1 MPGIV
6 SMEPAGQNGT
16 RTDHDRDPAVNGV
29 NGTSVVGSQGG
40 APDKGKA
47 PAASNDNGGVNG
59 GEVGGMVM
67 ERSRQSPLQAGGPS
81 TEAHS
86 RMNDLPDEIR
96 HITEGFI
103 PLSLLLTRLAQVTHN
118 SLQEK
123 IAELAKMPVPT
134 AAANGTPSYT
144 SGGPD
149 DISND
154 NLRKKGSLTSFAQDM
169 HGKWLKALVITEWS
183 RKSEMVSKLIDLKF
197 HVDQQRILY
206 DASLDDIAN
215 VKRDLAFARMP
226 SPDLKTALQI
236 LSTGTAPWIP
246 DVSFPE
252 LSESWEDAILT
263 PFLQLNYIDPP
274 PLTPDEQLKWMN
286 DLNTLLSLR
295 LNLEDYDKIPYHFR
309 DYEIGSGR
317 VTFKVDG
324 EFEVDLTIADEDFEK
339 QFWFID
345 FRYAFAPAAASLSD
359 SLRTYL
365 EGCVNEALGKDGL
378 AGCYQFLHE
387 FVLTCK
393 INELKRQALQ
403 LSRSSWTGTLMIEP
417 LNRALAIQYWTSRTA
432 ITGTKSWVLL
442 AVNSGRKPNG
452 KTDPKSSSFLVA
464 KWYRDNKEM
473 KDVKI
478 ELDVKNLSTEALLTD
493 VVDRHIAIIL
503 TSIHDKLLTAAR
515 FKPREASMILDVSR
529 SDPAASR
536 LTMQVGYRSQATL
549 LLEPMTGV
557 FALKPHSRFTIQYE
571 HQLNNGKNAAEDGA
585 ACLENVRCALMEDEI
600 NRRGSCMGWLA
611 RKSPLNLEEM
621 RSVTKLREW
630 TRAIWLQKDGWGGNW
645 FVVVFLGLGGDEWW
659 LLEAFVPLRAT
670 LSTSINEYSRNR
682 DETTRAVKFKSQL
695 PLNKGYPDQSEAFWN
710 NLALFATGLI
720 TQSVDM
726 RELHRQR
733 IKGKSSD
740 NMDVSMPQQV
750 RLPSTEISL
759 SDLFPAM
766 VSSRSE
772 NGADGGSSEGDLTT
786 ENIELFSL
794 MQKYTGTALTP
805 KQAWADDI
813 VTINFK
819 GIESMSKSADETRE
833 DGTRANELLCISDAI
848 IKVQRPATFEALEN
862 MVDRDVSYNPRR
874 GDFSL
879 RIRRPVGKPVLEAL
893 KYRIKAIDR
902 FVNFFEA
909 LENANGTITSE
920 SVTLKQV
927 TFCYG
932 EKAKEDEGDDQGE
945 TQTPKRW
952 RVVLDLSKDDTD
964 IEIEAGNPH
973 LRVVDLMR
981 RLVNSDGGIGALMAW
996 LPASLPALKA
1006 IDEMEARWADLQ
1018 AEKRGRLE
1026 FSMKTIAWISIGY
1039 NITASQGKKQIKKHV
1054 ALEVRM
1060 KPRRGEA
1067 WWHVYRSD
1075 AGADATPEDEFSK
1088 VLKPIWAAR
1097 GEDWLGLA
1105 TGAAGR
1111 PSSGV
1116 VGMLL
1121 AVDDAIRGAVLA
1133 GATGSP
1139 QKKKQGQGQ
1148 GQAAARDV
1156 VVLD

>member
-1 MPGIV
+1 
-6 SMEPAGQNGT
+6 MEPTGQNGT

-29 NGTSVVGSQGG
+29 NGMSVGGGQGS

-47 PAASNDNGGVNG
+47 PAASNDNATVNG
-59 GEVGGMVM
+59 GEVGGTAL
-67 ERSRQSPLQAGGPS
+67 ERSRRPPPQAGGPS

-123 IAELAKMPVPT
+123 VAELAKMPLPT

-149 DISND
+149 DSSSD

-183 RKSEMVSKLIDLKF
+183 RKSDMVSKLIDLKF
-197 HVDQQRILY
+197 HIDQQRILY
-206 DASLDDIAN
+206 DACLDNMVN

-226 SPDLKTALQI
+226 SPDLKTALQV
-236 LSTGTAPWIP
+236 LSTGTAPWMP
-246 DVSFPE
+246 D
-252 LSESWEDAILT
+252 LS
-263 PFLQLNYIDPP
+263 YIDPP

-295 LNLEDYDKIPYHFR
+295 LNLDDYDKIPYHFR
-309 DYEIGSGR
+309 NYEIGSGR

-359 SLRTYL
+359 ALRTYL
-365 EGCVNEALGKDGL
+365 EGCVNEALSKDGL

-403 LSRSSWTGTLMIEP
+403 LSRSSWTGTLMVEP

-432 ITGTKSWVLL
+432 ITGTKSWILL
-442 AVNSGRKPNG
+442 AVNSGRRPNG

-464 KWYRDNKEM
+464 KWYRDNQEM
-473 KDVKI
+473 TDVNV
-478 ELDVKNLSTEALLTD
+478 ELDVKNLSTEALLRD
-493 VVDRHIAIIL
+493 VVARHIAIIL

-515 FKPREASMILDVSR
+515 FQNREASMILDVAK

-536 LTMQVGYRSQATL
+536 LVMQVGYRSQATL
-549 LLEPMTGV
+549 LVEPMTGA

-571 HQLNNGKNAAEDGA
+571 HQLNNGKNAAEDGV
-585 ACLENVRCALMEDEI
+585 ACLENVRCALLDDEI

-611 RKSPLNLEEM
+611 RKSPLMLEEM

-630 TRAIWLQKDGWGGNW
+630 TRAVWLQKDGWGANW
-645 FVVVFLGLGGDEWW
+645 LVVVFLGLGGDEWW
-659 LLEAFVPLRAT
+659 LLEASVPLSAT
-670 LSTSINEYSRNR
+670 PSPGINECLRNR
-682 DETTRAVKFKSQL
+682 DETNRAVKFKAQL
-695 PLNKGYPDQSEAFWN
+695 PLNKGYPDQSEAFWT
-710 NLALFATGLI
+710 NLALFATGII

-726 RELHRQR
+726 RELHRHR
-733 IKGKSSD
+733 IKSKSSD
-740 NMDVSMPQQV
+740 NVDVSLPQQV

-759 SDLFPAM
+759 SALFPAM
-766 VSSRSE
+766 VSCRSGD
-772 NGADGGSSEGDLTT
+772 GADGGSSEGDHMA
-786 ENIELFSL
+786 ENAELFSP

-805 KQAWADDI
+805 KQAWADDV

-819 GIESMSKSADETRE
+819 GIQSRSKSADEKRE
-833 DGTRANELLCISDAI
+833 DGTRAYELICVSDAI
-848 IKVQRPATFEALEN
+848 IKVRRPANFEALKN
-862 MVDRDVSYNPRR
+862 TVDRDVSYNPHR
-874 GDFSL
+874 GEFSL
-879 RIRRPVGKPVLEAL
+879 RIRRRVGKPILDDL
-893 KYRIKAIDR
+893 KSRIKAIDR

-909 LENANGTITSE
+909 LENVNGTITSE
-920 SVTLKQV
+920 YATLKQV
-927 TFCYG
+927 TFCYC
-932 EKAKEDEGDDQGE
+932 EKHGQKGDNGLGE

-952 RVVLDLSKDDTD
+952 CVVLDLSKDDID

-973 LRVVDLMR
+973 LRVVDLMQ

-996 LPASLPALKA
+996 LPASLPALRA
-1006 IDEMEARWADLQ
+1006 IDEMESRWASLQ
-1018 AEKRGRLE
+1018 AEKRGRLV
-1026 FSMKTIAWISIGY
+1026 FSMKTIAWMSIGY
-1039 NITASQGKKQIKKHV
+1039 DITATKKHV
-1054 ALEVRM
+1054 ALEVRLRR
-1060 KPRRGEA
+1060 RRGQA

-1075 AGADATPEDEFSK
+1075 AGANAAPEDEFGK
-1088 VLKPIWAAR
+1088 ALKPIWAAK
-1097 GEDWLGLA
+1097 GEDWLGLM
-1105 TGAAGR
+1105 TGAAGE

-1121 AVDDAIRGAVLA
+1121 AVDDAIRGAV
-1133 GATGSP
+1133 
-1139 QKKKQGQGQ
+1139 
-1148 GQAAARDV
+1148 
-1156 VVLD
+1156 

>member
-1 MPGIV
+1 
-6 SMEPAGQNGT
+6 MEPAGQNGT

-29 NGTSVVGSQGG
+29 NGTSVGGGQGG

-47 PAASNDNGGVNG
+47 PAASNDNGTVNG
-59 GEVGGMVM
+59 GEVGGTALD
-67 ERSRQSPLQAGGPS
+67 RSPQMPLHTAGPS

-134 AAANGTPSYT
+134 AATNGGPSYT

-149 DISND
+149 DSSSD
-154 NLRKKGSLTSFAQDM
+154 NLRKKGGLTSFAQDM

-197 HVDQQRILY
+197 HIDQQRILY
-206 DASLDDIAN
+206 DASLDDIVN

-226 SPDLKTALQI
+226 SPDLKTALQV
-236 LSTGTAPWIP
+236 LSTGTGPWMP
-246 DVSFPE
+246 D
-252 LSESWEDAILT
+252 
-263 PFLQLNYIDPP
+263 
-274 PLTPDEQLKWMN
+274 LKWMN

-295 LNLEDYDKIPYHFR
+295 LNLDDYDKIPYHFR
-309 DYEIGSGR
+309 NYEIGSGR

-345 FRYAFAPAAASLSD
+345 FRYAFTPAAASLSD

-365 EGCVNEALGKDGL
+365 EGCVNEALSKDGL

-403 LSRSSWTGTLMIEP
+403 LSRSSWTGTLVVEP
-417 LNRALAIQYWTSRTA
+417 LNRALAIQYWTSRTTA
-432 ITGTKSWVLL
+432 TGTKSWILL

-452 KTDPKSSSFLVA
+452 ETDPKSSSFLVA

-473 KDVKI
+473 KNVSI
-478 ELDVKNLSTEALLTD
+478 ELDVRNLSTEALLTD

-515 FKPREASMILDVSR
+515 FKNRETGMILDVAKSN
-529 SDPAASR
+529 PAASH
-536 LTMQVGYRSQATL
+536 LTMRAGWRSQATL
-549 LLEPMTGV
+549 LVEPMTGV

-571 HQLNNGKNAAEDGA
+571 HQLNGGKNAAEDGV
-585 ACLENVRCALMEDEI
+585 ACLENVRCALLEDEI
-600 NRRGSCMGWLA
+600 SRRGSCMGWLA
-611 RKSPLNLEEM
+611 RKSPLTLEEM

-630 TRAIWLQKDGWGGNW
+630 TRAIWLQKVGWGANW
-645 FVVVFLGLGGDEWW
+645 FVVVFMGLGGDEWW
-659 LLEAFVPLRAT
+659 LLEA
-670 LSTSINEYSRNR
+670 NG
-682 DETTRAVKFKSQL
+682 DETNRALKYKAQL
-695 PLNKGYPDQSEAFWN
+695 PLNKGYPDQAEAFWN
-710 NLALFATGLI
+710 NLALFATGII

-726 RELHRQR
+726 RELHRHKIR
-733 IKGKSSD
+733 SKSNDS
-740 NMDVSMPQQV
+740 MDVSLPLQV
-750 RLPSTEISL
+750 RIPSTELSL
-759 SDLFPAM
+759 STLFPAM
-766 VSSRSE
+766 VSRSE
-772 NGADGGSSEGDLTT
+772 DGAEGGSSEGDLTA
-786 ENIELFSL
+786 ENVELFSL
-794 MQKYTGTALTP
+794 MQKHTGTALTP
-805 KQAWADDI
+805 KRVWADNV

-819 GIESMSKSADETRE
+819 GLQSLSKSADETRGG
-833 DGTRANELLCISDAI
+833 GTAANVLMCVSDAI
-848 IKVQRPATFEALEN
+848 IKVQRPATFEALQN
-862 MVDRDVSYNPRR
+862 TVDRDVSYDPRK
-874 GDFSL
+874 GEFSV
-879 RIRRPVGKPVLEAL
+879 RIRRRVGKPILDAL
-893 KYRIKAIDR
+893 KSRIKAIDR

-909 LENANGTITSE
+909 LENANGTITGE
-920 SVTLKQV
+920 SVALKQV
-927 TFCYG
+927 AFSYG
-932 EKAKEDEGDDQGE
+932 EMPTQNEGSGQCE
-945 TQTPKRW
+945 TQAPKRW
-952 RVVLDLSKDDTD
+952 RAVLDLSKDDIG
-964 IEIEAGNPH
+964 IEVEAGNPH

-981 RLVNSDGGIGALMAW
+981 RLVNGDGGIGALMAW

-1006 IDEMEARWADLQ
+1006 VDEMESRWASLQ
-1018 AEKRGRLE
+1018 AEKRGRFE
-1026 FSMKTIAWISIGY
+1026 FSMKSIAWMSIGY
-1039 NITASQGKKQIKKHV
+1039 DFTASQGRRQIRKHV

-1060 KPRRGEA
+1060 RPRRGEA
-1067 WWHVYRSD
+1067 WWHVLRSH
-1075 AGADATPEDEFSK
+1075 AGANAAAEDEFDK
-1088 VLKPIWAAR
+1088 ALKPIWAAR

-1116 VGMLL
+1116 VGMML
-1121 AVDDAIRGAVLA
+1121 AVDDAIRSAVLA
-1133 GATGSP
+1133 GASSSL
-1139 QKKKQGQGQ
+1139 QKRKQSQSQ
-1148 GQAAARDV
+1148 PAARDI